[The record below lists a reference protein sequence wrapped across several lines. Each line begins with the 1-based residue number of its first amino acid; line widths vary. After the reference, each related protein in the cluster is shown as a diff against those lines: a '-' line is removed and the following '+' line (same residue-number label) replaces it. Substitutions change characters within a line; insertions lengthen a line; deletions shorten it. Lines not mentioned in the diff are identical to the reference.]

1 MLPCRAY
8 GTEDGAPPP
17 PPRLRP
23 PPVPAEP
30 FRGATAPPERREG
43 FGEIH
48 EVAELEEGVPGMVGQ
63 RRPGIGMQHSMDD
76 RAVSSGRLSPDST
89 AGDAK
94 LRFAERNEFAQQAN
108 VLMDARATL

>member
-17 PPRLRP
+17 PPRLGL

-30 FRGATAPPERREG
+30 FRGATAPQERREG
-43 FGEIH
+43 FGKIH

-89 AGDAK
+89 AGDAI
-94 LRFAERNEFAQQAN
+94 LRFDERDDLAPQVIVVA
-108 VLMDARATL
+108 AR